1 MANRGFGPPQDAEN
15 GEATIDDRFGVYI
28 RREWRVRAVFRR
40 LMSSRTHRA
49 LSKCSLNRHGD
60 VDMKFQAK
68 VIPSGNATAV
78 EIPAE
83 IMEALG
89 SGPRPLIAVT
99 INGHTWR
106 SRVASMR
113 GQCLVGISAANRA
126 ASGIAEGD
134 VVEVDLELDTEPRV
148 VSEPADL
155 AKALHDDP
163 KARAAFDRLLYGL
176 KRKHVAAIEEAK
188 SSDVRRSRI
197 TKLVTTMRDA
207 RP

>member
-1 MANRGFGPPQDAEN
+1 
-15 GEATIDDRFGVYI
+15 
-28 RREWRVRAVFRR
+28 
-40 LMSSRTHRA
+40 
-49 LSKCSLNRHGD
+49 
-60 VDMKFQAK
+60 MKFQAK

-83 IMEALG
+83 TMQALS

-163 KARAAFDRLLYGL
+163 KVRAAFDRLPYGL
-176 KRKHVAAIEEAK
+176 KRKHVAAIEEATT
-188 SSDVRRSRI
+188 SEARQRRI